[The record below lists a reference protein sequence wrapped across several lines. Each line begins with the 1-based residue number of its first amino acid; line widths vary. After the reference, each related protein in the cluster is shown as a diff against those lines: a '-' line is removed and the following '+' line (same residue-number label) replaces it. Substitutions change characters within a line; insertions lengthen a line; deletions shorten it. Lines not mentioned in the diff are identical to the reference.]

1 MVTDVYDLIP
11 VINNGSNF
19 FWFCG
24 CEFGFSQY
32 DLLGF
37 TENQSDVSDY

>member
-19 FWFCG
+19 F
-24 CEFGFSQY
+24 GFVVVNSDLARY

-37 TENQSDVSDY
+37 TEIQSDVSDY